1 MNKFEIFKLTIP
13 VMMGYVPLGLAFGLY
28 GVGAGLPAWV
38 MTATSVLVYAGS
50 VEFML
55 VAFIVGGAS
64 VADAFIVSFLL
75 NFRHFFYTTALLD
88 EIKGLKRRFYFIY
101 ALTDETFALLKSRGV
116 KAGEDANL
124 LFNFTAILNHGYW
137 IFGVS
142 AGAILGSNLNI
153 EYKGIEFSLVAL
165 FAVLTYEIYRANPV
179 PRVLGLALGCSIAGL
194 FLLPSQYFLFGA
206 ILSGIAVLLAFRRY
220 F

>member
-1 MNKFEIFKLTIP
+1 
-13 VMMGYVPLGLAFGLY
+13 MMGYVPLGLAFGLY
-28 GVGAGLPAWV
+28 GVGAGLPVWV

-64 VADAFIVSFLL
+64 VFDVFIVSFLL

-88 EIKGLKRRFYFIY
+88 EIKALKRRFYFIY

-116 KAGEDANL
+116 KEGEDATL
-124 LFNFTAILNHGYW
+124 LFNLTALLNHSYW

-165 FAVLTYEIYRANPV
+165 FAVLTYEIYRANPA
-179 PRVLGLALGCSIAGL
+179 PRVLGLALGCAVVGL
-194 FLLPSQYFLFGA
+194 FLLPSQYYLFGV
-206 ILSGIAVLLAFRRY
+206 ILGGIAVLLAFRRY